1 MCGNQVNVF
10 FYVKSIC
17 LLFFCQFVYIFLRQI
32 AEFHEEDMIE
42 NAISKHD
49 FELTDGGPS
58 QSRNWPE
65 NNYFASS
72 TDRPVY
78 SSYSNYKREPYR
90 ANTPKSRFSPSPK
103 NYNKE
108 RSRVRLDLSVLQHC
122 NTMALR
128 H

>member
-1 MCGNQVNVF
+1 
-10 FYVKSIC
+10 
-17 LLFFCQFVYIFLRQI
+17 
-32 AEFHEEDMIE
+32 MIE

-49 FELTDGGPS
+49 FELTEGGPS

-108 RSRVRLDLSVLQHC
+108 RSKVRLDLSVLQHC
-122 NTMALR
+122 KNMTLR